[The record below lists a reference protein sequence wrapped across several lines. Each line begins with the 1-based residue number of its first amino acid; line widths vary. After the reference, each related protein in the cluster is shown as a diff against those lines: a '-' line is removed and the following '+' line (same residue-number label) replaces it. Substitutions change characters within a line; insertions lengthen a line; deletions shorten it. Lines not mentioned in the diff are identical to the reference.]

1 VKGYTGLLLCCIF
14 LVAAALPSFGDGIK
28 VIVDGKKVTTD
39 VKPEFRQATVF
50 VPLRGVLEEFKAV
63 ITFDKKTGTI
73 TAKRK
78 KTTVVLVVDSTKAKV
93 NGVATFMPIPAYIK
107 DGRTLVPLRFISQA
121 LGCQVKWEPQYMTVH
136 ISSKGNAGD
145 DIDVDVKDLDDDIK

>member
-1 VKGYTGLLLCCIF
+1 MSRLAGAVLIFAVLLMSA
-14 LVAAALPSFGDGIK
+14 VPSYGDGIK
-28 VIVDGKKVTTD
+28 VIVDGKKVATD
-39 VKPEFRQATVF
+39 VKPVFKQATVF
-50 VPLRGVLEEFKAV
+50 VPLRGVLEELKAV

-78 KTTVVLVVDSTKAKV
+78 KSNVVLVVDSTKAKV
-93 NGVATFMPIPAYIK
+93 NGVATFMPIPAFIK
-107 DGRTLVPLRFISQA
+107 EGRTLVPLRFISQA

-136 ISSKGNAGD
+136 ISSRGDSGD

>member
-1 VKGYTGLLLCCIF
+1 VKRHTGLLLCCIF
-14 LVAAALPSFGDGIK
+14 LLAAALPSYGDGIK

-78 KTTVVLVVDSTKAKV
+78 KTTVVLVVDSTKAKI

>member
-1 VKGYTGLLLCCIF
+1 MKRYIGLLLCCIF

-136 ISSKGNAGD
+136 ISSRGNAGD

>member
-1 VKGYTGLLLCCIF
+1 VKRYIGLLLCCIF

-136 ISSKGNAGD
+136 ISSRGNAGD

>member
-1 VKGYTGLLLCCIF
+1 MSRHVGAVLLCMM
-14 LVAAALPSFGDGIK
+14 LLMGAVPSYGDSIK
-28 VIVDGKKVTTD
+28 VIVDGKKITTD

-78 KTTVVLVVDSTKAKV
+78 KSTVVLVVDSTKAKV
-93 NGVATFMPIPAYIK
+93 NGVTTFMPIPAFIK
-107 DGRTLVPLRFISQA
+107 EGRTLVPLRFISQA

-136 ISSKGNAGD
+136 ISSRGAGEE
-145 DIDVDVKDLDDDIK
+145 DIDVDVKDPDDDIK